1 MRTIEQDILSW
12 SKDFLEHPNPLLGN
26 KPVCPYAKTARKN
39 DKIKILVVDDGEDL
53 IRNII
58 VECNRFHKNGK
69 DICIIAC
76 PDLEVTS
83 DEVDD
88 YVHALNHVFVPKD
101 VYLMASH
108 PHTDIESVDF
118 LENTDWQSD
127 NEFLM
132 ILIQSYEK
140 LESASDILEKQGFY
154 KHWSKDYYEATVLKR
169 KTYERL
175 KKCEE

>member
-1 MRTIEQDILSW
+1 
-12 SKDFLEHPNPLLGN
+12 
-26 KPVCPYAKTARKN
+26 
-39 DKIKILVVDDGEDL
+39 
-53 IRNII
+53 
-58 VECNRFHKNGK
+58 
-69 DICIIAC
+69 
-76 PDLEVTS
+76 
-83 DEVDD
+83 
-88 YVHALNHVFVPKD
+88 
-101 VYLMASH
+101 MASH

-118 LENTDWQSD
+118 LENTDWESD

-140 LESASDILEKQGFY
+140 LESASDILKKQGFY

>member
-12 SKDFLEHPNPLLGN
+12 SKDFLEQPNPLLGN
-26 KPVCPYAKTARKN
+26 KPVCPFAENARKN
-39 DKIKILVVDDGEDL
+39 DKLNIVVVDDGEDL

-58 VECNRFHKNGK
+58 AQCNKFHDNGK

-83 DEVDD
+83 DELDN
-88 YVHALNHVFVPKD
+88 YIHALNHVFVPKD

-108 PHTDIESVDF
+108 PNCDIESVDF
-118 LENTDWQSD
+118 LENTDWESD

-132 ILIQSYEK
+132 VLIQSFRK
-140 LESASDILEKQGFY
+140 LELFSNILKKQGFY

-169 KTYERL
+169 QTYERL

>member
-1 MRTIEQDILSW
+1 MKI
-12 SKDFLEHPNPLLGN
+12 
-26 KPVCPYAKTARKN
+26 
-39 DKIKILVVDDGEDL
+39 DKIKILVVDNGEDL

-58 VECNRFHKNGK
+58 VECNRFHENGK

-108 PHTDIESVDF
+108 PHTEIESVDF
-118 LENTDWQSD
+118 LENTDWESD

-140 LESASDILEKQGFY
+140 LESASDILKKQGFY